1 MKIKNNLAEQVSKK
15 SQNLNLIRFICA
27 LFVIICHAYPLS
39 LGRKHLDPLA
49 SLSGNTLTFGNL
61 AVAVFFIASGFL
73 IYRSIER
80 RPNFNNYL
88 KARLIRIFPPLFLW
102 Y

>member
-1 MKIKNNLAEQVSKK
+1 M
-15 SQNLNLIRFICA
+15 
-27 LFVIICHAYPLS
+27 
-39 LGRKHLDPLA
+39 
-49 SLSGNTLTFGNL
+49 
-61 AVAVFFIASGFL
+61 AVFFIASGFL